1 MAIDYSMPKLA
12 MAMNE
17 GTVNEWLV
25 AEGDYVEKGQLLA
38 TIETEKVSYDV
49 ESPDAGYFHIVVPV
63 GATVDCESLVGQFA
77 ESEDELAKLQAGAG
91 MAPAADPE
99 ATDVASAPTIAAV
112 AAVAAPAARGV
123 GGRIKASP
131 LARKMA
137 GNAGLDL
144 AQVSG
149 TGPGGRIVKR
159 DILSAQERGVGTAPV
174 QVGGNRVLARVQMQ
188 GMRKTIASRM
198 LQSLQEAA
206 QLSSAWESDITDLMA
221 MRKSFVAR
229 EEQLGTRVSFNAF
242 LIKAMAYAVRQVPI
256 ANSCLEGDE
265 VVIYDNINMGIA
277 VSVPG
282 STQYDSGLMVAVL
295 HNVEQMGVVEID
307 KQMKALIGR
316 VRSGEATADDLS
328 GSTITLSSTAGIAPP
343 GLKTTPVLNLPNA
356 ALLGP
361 STPLERP
368 VVHNGEVVVRTMLPL
383 SFTFDHRMLDGEPAA
398 RCMNALHECL
408 EHPELML
415 A

>member
-1 MAIDYSMPKLA
+1 
-12 MAMNE
+12 
-17 GTVNEWLV
+17 
-25 AEGDYVEKGQLLA
+25 
-38 TIETEKVSYDV
+38 
-49 ESPDAGYFHIVVPV
+49 
-63 GATVDCESLVGQFA
+63 
-77 ESEDELAKLQAGAG
+77 
-91 MAPAADPE
+91 
-99 ATDVASAPTIAAV
+99 
-112 AAVAAPAARGV
+112 VAAPGA
-123 GGRIKASP
+123 RIKASP

-137 GNAGLDL
+137 GDAGLDL

-159 DILSAQERGVGTAPV
+159 DILSAQERGVGMAPV
-174 QVGGNRVLARVQMQ
+174 QVGGNRIAARVPMQ
-188 GMRKTIASRM
+188 GIRKTIASRM
-198 LQSLQEAA
+198 VQSLQETA
-206 QLSSAWESDITDLMA
+206 QLSSAWESDITDLLA

-242 LIKAMAYAVRQVPI
+242 LIKAMVYAVRQVPI

-265 VVIYDNINMGIA
+265 IVIYDNVNMGIA
-277 VSVPG
+277 ISVAG
-282 STQYDSGLMVAVL
+282 STPYDSGLMVAVL
-295 HNVEQMGVVEID
+295 HNVERMGLVEID
-307 KQMKALIGR
+307 RQMKSLIGR
-316 VRSGEATADDLS
+316 VRNGEATADDLS

-361 STPLERP
+361 STPIERP
-368 VVHNGEVVVRTMLPL
+368 VVRNAEVVVRTMLPL